1 MDLFIT
7 CMLHKQTFF
16 PFIFTKEFRDSTF
29 SINQQKQPKKMYYI
43 LVWITNFIYY
53 FGLFLSV
60 SYIYIYNFFFLNN
73 LSSYLYKI
81 ETLIEIPNFMT
92 DL

>member
-29 SINQQKQPKKMYYI
+29 SINLQQKQPKKMYYI
-43 LVWITNFIYY
+43 LVWITNFIY

-60 SYIYIYNFFFLNN
+60 FHIYILNN